1 MKELENVKL
10 IRELNYLRSEYEYKL
25 NFIQSYNI
33 EFYNWIEKILI
44 LNNELKDLYDS
55 KKNIKL
61 DKDPII
67 SEKLVE
73 DEELPATEIDTKLKD
88 FYRQIVKVTHPDKIN
103 SDTLHALYNEANLAF
118 KEGNKLDI
126 LLLCDRLGLSYEVT
140 DEEREM
146 LKNEILDF
154 KNKINYL
161 ESSYVY
167 QWKLTD
173 DENMKNKVAL
183 TYIKNLII

>member
-1 MKELENVKL
+1 MYDNKK
-10 IRELNYLRSEYEYKL
+10 S
-25 NFIQSYNI
+25 S
-33 EFYNWIEKILI
+33 KIDI
-44 LNNELKDLYDS
+44 VPE
-55 KKNIKL
+55 
-61 DKDPII
+61 I
-67 SEKLVE
+67 SEKLEKEVDEYPVNE
-73 DEELPATEIDTKLKD
+73 DDKKLKD

-103 SDTLHALYNEANLAF
+103 SDTLHTLYNEANLAF
-118 KEGNKLDI
+118 KEGKKIDI

-146 LKNEILDF
+146 LKSEIIDF
-154 KNKINYL
+154 RKKINYL

-173 DENMKNKVAL
+173 EENLKNKVAL